1 MSQQN
6 GFFAKAL
13 HDFTM
18 NAAAGD
24 SIRHLT
30 DRGYTLPQI
39 RETLTFPAKEEYI
52 AKVMW
57 DRLVETRK
65 ILFEDS
71 SNFPADEEWV
81 AAGMPQS
88 EEIIEQR
95 DRYGR
100 KSFLR
105 VQKESPEENAFSPE
119 DYVQY
124 ENLLV
129 LTNVLEQVSS
139 LSDHIPLKDRSTG
152 SHPDM

>member
-1 MSQQN
+1 MRDMLS
-6 GFFAKAL
+6 
-13 HDFTM
+13 
-18 NAAAGD
+18 
-24 SIRHLT
+24 
-30 DRGYTLPQI
+30 
-39 RETLTFPAKEEYI
+39 FPAKEEYI

-57 DRLVETRK
+57 ERLVKTRK